1 LDLHISLEG
10 RGGISIQVYRQ
21 IRDAVLAGRLR
32 PGDALPSSRE
42 LARRLEVSRNT
53 VLGAYE
59 QLHAEGFLY
68 SRPGAGTFVNQQ
80 IRQRRQTDALE
91 SPLLPRAL
99 WNDIPEMPGMA
110 AVTAE
115 YDFRPGIPDTSSF
128 PFAAWRAHW
137 TRQFTRRAI
146 GSGAHIGAGGHPGL
160 RAAIARHVSLSRA
173 VRAGPQD
180 VFVTNGSQQAI
191 ELIVRV
197 LLEPGDSVAVEDPGY
212 PLSRGAFRA
221 HGCRVA
227 GVPVDEQGM
236 VVDGIPAGVRLAYVT
251 PSHQYPLGVPMSMAR
266 RQALLAWAE
275 RENGIVIEDDY
286 DSEFR
291 YGGRPMESLHGLDES
306 GRVLYVGSFSKVM
319 LPTLRLGFAVIPGPL
334 HATFRKAKQLS
345 DWHTAVPLQ
354 AALAQFIEAG
364 QLALHI
370 RRMRRV
376 YAGRHERIMR
386 ILARDFSGMLTPVQ
400 SHCGLHLTA
409 LLSEQQGPTDV
420 PIVERAR
427 AMGVAVLPLSTH
439 FVDTPSRPGLML
451 GYGAIPEE
459 RIAAGLQKLRQLVRS
474 GTA

>member
-1 LDLHISLEG
+1 M
-10 RGGISIQVYRQ
+10 QVYRQ
-21 IRDAVLAGRLR
+21 IRDAVVAGRLR

-53 VLGAYE
+53 VVEAYE

-68 SRPGAGTFVNQQ
+68 SRPGAGTFVNRE
-80 IRQRRQTDALE
+80 IRQRGKTDSPE
-91 SPLLPRAL
+91 SPLRPRGL
-99 WNDIPEMPGMA
+99 WSDIPEMPDMA
-110 AVTAE
+110 AMTAE

-146 GSGAHIGAGGHPGL
+146 GSGAHIGAAGHPEL

-173 VRAGPQD
+173 VRAGPPD

-212 PLSRGAFRA
+212 PLPRGAFRA

-236 VVDGIPAGVRLAYVT
+236 VVDAIPAGTRLVYVT
-251 PSHQYPLGVPMSMAR
+251 PSHQYPLGVSMSMAR
-266 RQALLAWAE
+266 RQALLAWAD

-319 LPTLRLGFAVIPGPL
+319 LPTLRLGFAVIPAPL
-334 HATFRKAKQLS
+334 HVAFRKAKQLS

-354 AALAQFIEAG
+354 AALAAFIESG

-376 YAGRHERIMR
+376 YAERHERIMR
-386 ILARDFSGMLTPVQ
+386 ILARDFDGALAPVK

-409 LLSEQQGPTDV
+409 LLGEHEGPSDV
-420 PIVERAR
+420 SIVERAR
-427 AMGVAVLPLSTH
+427 AMAVAVLPLSTH
-439 FVDTPSRPGLML
+439 FVDLPPRHGLML

-459 RIAAGLQKLRQLVRS
+459 RIEAGLQRIRQLVR
-474 GTA
+474 